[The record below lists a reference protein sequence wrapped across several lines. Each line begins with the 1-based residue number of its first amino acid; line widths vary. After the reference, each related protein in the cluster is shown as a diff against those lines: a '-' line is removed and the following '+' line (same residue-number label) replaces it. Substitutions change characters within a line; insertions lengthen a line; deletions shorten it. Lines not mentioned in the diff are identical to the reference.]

1 MNIGEAIQLAFQHC
15 QSGNLSQAVYLFNKI
30 LKYQPENA
38 DIMHILGTIHNQMHK
53 HDLAIE
59 YLNRAIT
66 LKNNPDTYFQ
76 LAIALQQKGNY
87 EEASFCYA
95 KAMNNNPDD
104 FEIKNKKIDIL
115 ITGTGRCGTGYMA
128 KLLTS
133 AGLPCGHEEI
143 FSFTINK
150 DRLIHNEKIGESSWL
165 AAPFLSSTYL
175 NDTTII
181 HAVRHPLHT
190 VQSLKRIKFF
200 IAERNYCRYVEKYL
214 PKIKTID
221 PDKVPFYFFI
231 AWSKMILKYEKN
243 ARYIRHKVEDDPV
256 SLIRK
261 IGGDITNLFSDTKF
275 NTKGNDKI
283 QKEITTDEIPV
294 EYKAEFLELSGR
306 IGYKLC

>member
-30 LKYQPENA
+30 IECQPENA
-38 DIMHILGTIHNQMHK
+38 DIMHILGTIYNQMHK

-59 YLNRAIT
+59 YLSRAIR

-76 LAIALQQKGNY
+76 LAIALQQKGNF
-87 EEASFCYA
+87 EEASFCYE

-104 FEIKNKKIDIL
+104 FEIKNKKIAIL

-150 DRLIHNEKIGESSWL
+150 DRLINNEKIGESSWL
-165 AAPFLSSTYL
+165 AAPFLASSYL
-175 NDTTII
+175 DSTTII

-190 VQSLKRIKFF
+190 IQSLKRIKFF
-200 IAERNYCRYVEKYL
+200 IAERNYCRYVEKFL
-214 PKIKTID
+214 PEIKAID
-221 PDKVPFYFFI
+221 PDKAPFYFFI

-243 ARYIRHKVEDDPV
+243 ERYIRHKVEDDPV

-294 EYKAEFLELSGR
+294 EYRTEFLEISGR
-306 IGYKLC
+306 IGYALC